1 MRIRAEREYHT
12 YVAGKIGKS
21 LRREDLFRES
31 ELSPISDAGSL
42 WKSQN
47 GIFFAESY
55 KSN

>member
-12 YVAGKIGKS
+12 YVTGKIGKS
-21 LRREDLFRES
+21 LRKEDLFSES
-31 ELSPISDAGSL
+31 EFSPIPGIGSL